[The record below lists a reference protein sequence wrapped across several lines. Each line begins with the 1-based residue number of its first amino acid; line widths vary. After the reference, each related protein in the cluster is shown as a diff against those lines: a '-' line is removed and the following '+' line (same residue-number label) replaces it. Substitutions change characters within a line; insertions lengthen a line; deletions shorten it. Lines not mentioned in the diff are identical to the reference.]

1 MVNANSIKITFT
13 LIIFSTIITI
23 IILLCS
29 STVNAGLGSP
39 KLSIETDVSPSSTLH
54 WGDTATLT
62 VTVREVGGEDWAK
75 DVIVTPIPPIGSNIV
90 ITPSV
95 SKPKNINRNGF
106 AVYKFKIY
114 IPEHEEPGL
123 KDITIRVEYGDTGWL
138 DIGEWRHN
146 ITSHVQIL
154 VKKPPATLIVKTI
167 PSGARVYINDEY
179 KGITPL
185 TLTLKGG
192 TYNLR
197 LEKDGY
203 EQIQELV
210 TLYPG
215 DTIRVVKELKP
226 KIIPQPPIPQKVASN
241 LETQNTISSY
251 LLALF
256 IIFIIIGVSMLN
268 KSNKKSEPKE
278 GKLNIKKKPE
288 RLKVQK
294 TKKIYEFPVELK
306 KKYKPLEF
314 IGEGEFAK
322 VFKAINSKNGK
333 VVAIKIPKTSKTSKA
348 FISEV
353 STWLHLTHPNIV
365 KLYDADILPI
375 PHLEMEFIEGAKIN
389 SKLARDLEE
398 YPKPVDERVA
408 LKLIKGI
415 AEGLKHAH
423 SKGIYHR
430 DLKPKNVLINSELTP
445 KITDWG
451 LAKIS
456 VANSMISG
464 YTPLYAAPE
473 QLKPSKYGS
482 TDQRTDI
489 WQLGVVFYELLTGKL
504 PFEGYTQEEVSGK
517 ITDETYEFIPPSKIK
532 PELEKYDR
540 IFNKILAKRKDER
553 YQSVD
558 EFLDD
563 LIEIE
568 KAKDKKLEKRVMEL
582 NKSLKKSVE
591 NLKKSKNRK
600 EIEQLT
606 LSVVETL
613 GELALIYAELN
624 KKAELLNALNDL
636 KFYTKDNLDD
646 LLNAI
651 ERVEFMIEENVPI
664 GKEYIDK
671 LKILISNIKREN
683 KRN

>member
-1 MVNANSIKITFT
+1 MANTSSIKITFT

-39 KLSIETDVSPSSTLH
+39 KLSIETDVSPSTTLH
-54 WGDTATLT
+54 WGETATLT

-123 KDITIRVEYGDTGWL
+123 KDITIKVEYGDTGWL

-146 ITSHVQIL
+146 ITGHVQIL
-154 VKKPPATLIVKTI
+154 VKKPLSTLIIKTI

-185 TLTLKGG
+185 TLTLKDG

-203 EQIQELV
+203 EPIQELV

-215 DTIRVVKELKP
+215 NTIRVVKELKP
-226 KIIPQPPIPQKVASN
+226 KIIPPPPIPQKVASN

-268 KSNKKSEPKE
+268 KNNKKSEPKDE
-278 GKLNIKKKPE
+278 LKIKKKPE

-333 VVAIKIPKTSKTSKA
+333 VVAIKIPKTSKTGKA

-389 SKLARDLEE
+389 SELARDLEE
-398 YPKPVDERVA
+398 YPKPVDEDVA

-415 AEGLKHAH
+415 AEGLKYAH

-517 ITDETYEFIPPSKIK
+517 ITDETYEFILPSKIK
-532 PELEKYDR
+532 PELEKYDP

-568 KAKDKKLEKRVMEL
+568 KVKDKKLEKRVMEL
-582 NKSLKKSVE
+582 NKSLKKSIE
-591 NLKKSKNRK
+591 NLKKSKNRE
-600 EIEQLT
+600 EIKQLT

-613 GELALIYAELN
+613 GELALIHAELN
-624 KKAELLNALNDL
+624 KKAELLNVLNDL

-651 ERVEFMIEENVPI
+651 ERVEFMIEENIPI